1 MRLSHSSPG
10 LTWDSFSGQA
20 LIVFCGVDSRGIS
33 ASDGFGFV
41 RAIGCDLN
49 EREDFAAAGDA
60 SSLVSA
66 IVRVIGGLR
75 FGDAKQ
81 LPGESICTVGLDD
94 LSRDAC
100 AAVAV
105 G

>member
-1 MRLSHSSPG
+1 MRLSPSSAG
-10 LTWDSFSGQA
+10 LTWDSFSGQS

-33 ASDGFGFV
+33 DSGGFGFV
-41 RAIGCDLN
+41 RVIGSDLN
-49 EREDFAAAGDA
+49 EREDFVAAGDA

-66 IVRVIGGLR
+66 IVKVIGGLC

-81 LPGESICTVGLDD
+81 LPGESISTVGLDD

>member
-1 MRLSHSSPG
+1 MR
-10 LTWDSFSGQA
+10 DSYSGQSFG
-20 LIVFCGVDSRGIS
+20 VFCGVDSRGIS
-33 ASDGFGFV
+33 DSDGFGFV
-41 RAIGCDLN
+41 RAIGSDLN
-49 EREDFAAAGDA
+49 EKEDLAAAGDV
-60 SSLVSA
+60 SSLLSI
-66 IVRVIGGLR
+66 IVRVIGGLC

-81 LPGESICTVGLDD
+81 LPGESIRTVGLVD